1 MYTWSLRE
9 FLVVSMKK
17 KSLESKEQFLPR
29 NILEKNPTQCL
40 AEVSGDLMESYVM
53 FVRKV
58 SWGIC
63 RDSLEKKLLEHEK
76 IFLENP
82 WRISLSKSW
91 RSLWRNATKKQDQF
105 PNEFLE
111 ETFCVID
118 VSLNQFSVRPG
129 NILKMSHNSQ

>member
-63 RDSLEKKLLEHEK
+63 RDSLEKKTARTQED
-76 IFLENP
+76 
-82 WRISLSKSW
+82 ISGKS
-91 RSLWRNATKKQDQF
+91 
-105 PNEFLE
+105 
-111 ETFCVID
+111 
-118 VSLNQFSVRPG
+118 
-129 NILKMSHNSQ
+129 LKNFFE